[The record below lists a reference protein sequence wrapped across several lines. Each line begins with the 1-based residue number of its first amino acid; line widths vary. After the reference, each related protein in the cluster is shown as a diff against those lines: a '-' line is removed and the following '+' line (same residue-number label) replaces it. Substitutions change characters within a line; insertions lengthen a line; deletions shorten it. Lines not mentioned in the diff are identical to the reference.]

1 MLIQLFDEIDQDK
14 PTHEFTIT
22 SELNHV
28 QPNSIVLY
36 EPTGVHYVFY
46 NMSKGVRRYR
56 KAEVVSINVKVG
68 GL

>member
-1 MLIQLFDEIDQDK
+1 MLIQLFDELGQDQ
-14 PTHEFTIT
+14 PTHEFTATNPPAANDI
-22 SELNHV
+22 L
-28 QPNSIVLY
+28 LY

-68 GL
+68 AS